1 LFGVI
6 VAGRGADEAI
16 HGHAST
22 RRLTPRACPPRELAH
37 AWHACWSSLA
47 ATDPNLPVNKRGR
60 AMVTDP
66 KSELRSPFANPWIQL
81 ILGIICM
88 AAVANLQY
96 GWTLFVNPID
106 AKFHWGRVAIQV
118 AFTTFVLIET
128 WLVPVEG
135 YLVDRFGPR
144 WVVIGGGILVAI
156 AWVLNSSADS
166 LAMLYFAAAV
176 GGVGTGCVYGTC
188 VGNALKWFPG
198 RRGLAAGF
206 TAAGFGAG
214 AALTVIP
221 ISHMITSQGYQHAF
235 FFFGLLQGAIVVVIG
250 LGLLVP
256 PASILAAKVKPST
269 TAYGYTPREV
279 LRSPVFYVL
288 YAMFVLIA
296 AGGLTMTAA
305 VKPMSADLKI
315 DKIPVDLLGFT
326 LAAGVFAVSLSR
338 IFDGVGR
345 PFFGWLSDRIG
356 REHTMALAFLIGAG
370 ALFTLSQLGGTNPLM
385 FVLVTALYFG
395 VYGEIFSLFPA
406 TQGDT
411 FGSKYAAANAGMLYT
426 AKGTGALLVAP
437 MAALAKNHGY
447 GTMFAIFVTFNIVA
461 ALLALFV
468 LKPMRAR
475 HFAAGP
481 PAAGVQ
487 TRAAAV

>member
-1 LFGVI
+1 MITDAKSESASLFG
-6 VAGRGADEAI
+6 R
-16 HGHAST
+16 
-22 RRLTPRACPPRELAH
+22 
-37 AWHACWSSLA
+37 
-47 ATDPNLPVNKRGR
+47 
-60 AMVTDP
+60 
-66 KSELRSPFANPWIQL
+66 PWIQL
-81 ILGIICM
+81 VLGIICM

-106 AKFHWGRVAIQV
+106 DKYHWGKAAIQV
-118 AFTTFVLIET
+118 AFTMFVLIET

-144 WVVIGGGILVAI
+144 PVVIAGGVLVAI

-166 LAMLYFAAAV
+166 LPLLYFAAAV

-214 AALTVIP
+214 AALTIIP
-221 ISHMITSQGYQHAF
+221 ISHMISSDGYQHAF
-235 FFFGLLQGAIVVVIG
+235 FVFGLLQGAIVFIMG
-250 LGLLVP
+250 LALMAP
-256 PASILAAKVKPST
+256 PRQILTATVKPST
-269 TAYGYTPREV
+269 TAYGYTPQQV

-288 YAMFVLIA
+288 YVMFVLIA

-305 VKPMSADLKI
+305 VKPMAADFKV
-315 DKIPVDLLGFT
+315 DKIPVSLFGIT

-356 REHTMALAFLIGAG
+356 REHTMALAFLIGAA
-370 ALFTLSQLGGTNPLM
+370 ALFTLNQIGGTNPVG

-411 FGSKYAAANAGMLYT
+411 FGSKFAAANAGMLYT
-426 AKGTGALLVAP
+426 AKGTGALLVP
-437 MAALAKNHGY
+437 VMAALSKAHGY
-447 GTMFAIFVTFNIVA
+447 GSMFTIFVTFNIVA

-481 PAAGVQ
+481 PADAP
-487 TRAAAV
+487 AKAVTA